1 MHPDLQTLAEA
12 TPAPSA
18 PLQRIADA
26 LKRLAR
32 FVLSTRDEGT
42 ILEPIAAELERVCAA
57 LPEASKPQGG
67 KRQATRFH
75 PEDLPKPNARLVNA
89 RGTHPLVGTVNPVA
103 PPIDLHARDYQVLG
117 DVEFDLRFEGNVGWV
132 HGGFV
137 AAGFDI
143 VLVAAG
149 RLSGHAGPTGTLQ
162 VRFEK
167 PTPVGKALR
176 YVAWFEKMEGRKI
189 FVRAELRPREGEEVL
204 AQASAVLIRFS

>member
-1 MHPDLQTLAEA
+1 MHPDLQTLSEA
-12 TPAPSA
+12 TPAPSV

-26 LKRLAR
+26 LKRLSR
-32 FVLSTRDEGT
+32 FVLSTRDGPT
-42 ILEPIAAELERVCAA
+42 ILEPIAEGLDRVCAA
-57 LPEASKPQGG
+57 LPMASEPQAGEP
-67 KRQATRFH
+67 QATRFH

-103 PPIDLHARDYQVLG
+103 PPIDLHTKDDQVLG

-132 HGGFV
+132 HGGFI

-143 VLVAAG
+143 LLVAAG

-167 PTPVGKALR
+167 PTPIGKPLR

-189 FVRAELRPREGEEVL
+189 FVRAELRARDGEQVL
-204 AQASAVLIRFS
+204 AEASAILIRFS